1 MEINETE
8 LMEIMA
14 TSIAN
19 AVKPLHEEVATLKAQ
34 LNGSTE
40 KPKEENKDML
50 PVHDFK
56 AMRERLQKRGKI
68 KN

>member
-1 MEINETE
+1 MEINENQ
-8 LMEIMA
+8 LMEIMT

-19 AVKPLHEEVATLKAQ
+19 AVKPLHMEIDTLKSQ

-40 KPKEENKDML
+40 KPKEDNKDL
-50 PVHDFK
+50 LRVYDFK